1 MKRFIIGLVALAV
14 LSIGLGTA
22 TAAPTTFKRTLC
34 HRTASAKNPYVKITV
49 STRAGFLVKLR
60 LAADIYP
67 VPAGGCPKV
76 ALSPTAGGTALT
88 ADLKGA
94 NEVPA
99 ADPDGSGN
107 ATFHMIRGAALI
119 CYSITVADIMLPAT
133 AAHIHVGAAG
143 TNGNV
148 VVPLKAPDA
157 SGKSAGCVASSRTL
171 VAAILDTPSGYYAN
185 VHTTDFPAG
194 AIRGQLSA

>member
-1 MKRFIIGLVALAV
+1 MKRLILGVVAVAV
-14 LSIGLGTA
+14 LVVGFSTA

-34 HRTASAKNPYVKITV
+34 HRTASAKHPYVRITV
-49 STRAGFLVKLR
+49 STRAAFVAKLK

-76 ALSPTAGGTALT
+76 ALTVTTGGSVLT

-94 NEVPA
+94 NEVPVG
-99 ADPDGSGN
+99 DPDGSGN
-107 ATFHMIRGAALI
+107 ATFRMIRGAGLI
-119 CYSITVADIMLPAT
+119 CYSITAKDIMLPAI
-133 AAHIHVGAAG
+133 AAHIHEGAAG
-143 TNGNV
+143 TSGNV

-157 SGKSAGCVASSRTL
+157 SGKSSGCAASSRTL
-171 VAAILDTPSGYYAN
+171 VAAMLDNASGYYAN